1 LADDKSY
8 YGNLPNWSYVT
19 SAPAEAAEVDNRDYF
34 PQGEWQN
41 RMVRDNNYVYI
52 FNTTELGYE

>member
-1 LADDKSY
+1 M
-8 YGNLPNWSYVT
+8 T
-19 SAPAEAAEVDNRDYF
+19 SAPAEAAEVDYRDYF